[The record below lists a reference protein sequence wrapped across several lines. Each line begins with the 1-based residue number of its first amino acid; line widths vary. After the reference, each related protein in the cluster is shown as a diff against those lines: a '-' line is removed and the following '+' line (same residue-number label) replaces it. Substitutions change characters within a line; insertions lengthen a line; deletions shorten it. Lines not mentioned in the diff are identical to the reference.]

1 MLNITTPGAQ
11 ENPSASRQLAKVWEE
26 LRVGEE
32 PGSGHSREVGVWW
45 LEKTEPPLQGTV
57 SLIGAQL
64 LLRQW
69 EQEGEY
75 RTFHEQDWGQN
86 LQGN

>member
-11 ENPSASRQLAKVWEE
+11 ENPSASRQLPKVWEE
-26 LRVGEE
+26 LRWGRSL
-32 PGSGHSREVGVWW
+32 GLATAGGVGVWP

-57 SLIGAQL
+57 TLIGAQL

-75 RTFHEQDWGQN
+75 RTFHEHDWGQN